1 MRSDLPK
8 NFDRQKNF
16 HVLTKSFFEEWA
28 NKQPATNPF
37 IEAPLYSNELM
48 YNVVGVIRLSEAE
61 SEHGV
66 REVTA
71 YLPRMY
77 ANRAEQFKYFF
88 DPTVADIEGLFMN
101 QLRVNGNPK
110 EDIALLFFL
119 YNYTRFITAQ
129 FVKHQ
134 ENLRKP
140 LKDRSNLFL
149 QEVRKMRTV
158 EEDNDTIRRK
168 NLELMR
174 KLPEHISV
182 EHFYCVHYMYFP
194 TLCDILNYLH
204 ESYFTAH
211 PEFTSEF
218 RAVIANKNLV
228 LPKYLRVLKLADNK
242 CLYVDEA
249 KLNEYY
255 RVILWLNTDIVNQKR
270 YCKYY

>member
-1 MRSDLPK
+1 MSSDLPK
-8 NFDRQKNF
+8 NFDRQKDF

-37 IEAPLYSNELM
+37 IDAPLYSNELM

-61 SEHGV
+61 SVYGV

-88 DPTVADIEGLFMN
+88 DPTVADIESLFIN
-101 QLRVNGNPK
+101 QLRKNGNPK

-168 NLELMR
+168 NLELVR

-182 EHFYCVHYMYFP
+182 EHYYCVHYMYFP
-194 TLCDILNYLH
+194 TLYDILMYLH
-204 ESYFTAH
+204 NYYFVEHPDFKDGFRVVITDES
-211 PEFTSEF
+211 
-218 RAVIANKNLV
+218 LV
-228 LPKYLRVLKLADNK
+228 LPKYLRVLKLENNK

-255 RVILWLNTDIVNQKR
+255 NVLLGLNTDIIRQKR
-270 YCKYY
+270 HHKYY

>member
-1 MRSDLPK
+1 MNIELPK
-8 NFDRQKNF
+8 NFDRQKDF
-16 HVLTKSFFEEWA
+16 HVLTRAFFEDWA
-28 NKQPATNPF
+28 NKLPATSPF
-37 IEAPLYSNELM
+37 IDAPLYSNELM

-61 SEHGV
+61 SEYGV
-66 REVTA
+66 SEATA
-71 YLPRMY
+71 YRPRMY
-77 ANRAEQFKYFF
+77 ANRAEEFKYFF
-88 DPTVADIEGLFMN
+88 DPTVADVEGLFIN

-110 EDIALLFFL
+110 EGIALLFFL

-134 ENLRKP
+134 ENLRRP
-140 LKDRSNLFL
+140 LKEASNLFY
-149 QEVRKMRTV
+149 QEVRKVMSEKDASDRVRMR
-158 EEDNDTIRRK
+158 K
-168 NLELMR
+168 LELMH
-174 KLPEHISV
+174 KMSEHNSV
-182 EHFYCVHYMYFP
+182 EHFYCVHFMYFP

-255 RVILWLNTDIVNQKR
+255 RVILWLNTDIINQKR
-270 YCKYY
+270 YYKYY